1 MTDLSARHARLALV
15 ELAQPEV
22 ARLLAYAE
30 AFGLLVAGLGV
41 GPLVPS
47 ALVRG
52 TLRMFID
59 GRARWSPGR
68 SSLESHL
75 RAVLRAAMEDALQR
89 EVMAR
94 SAGAGI
100 VPALVRL
107 STTQVGD
114 LAGLLTLAH
123 RAGELNA
130 SIRDSDS
137 TLITVAV
144 QIADWARGRLG
155 DLARSDPEVTLGE
168 FPSLSDIDTRR
179 LESSERTPRE
189 IRRGGEPRP

>member
-1 MTDLSARHARLALV
+1 MMGLSPRDARLALAQ
-15 ELAQPEV
+15 LSQPEV
-22 ARLLAYAE
+22 VRLLAYAE
-30 AFGLLVAGLGV
+30 AFGLVVAGLGV

-52 TLRMFID
+52 TLRMFLD

-75 RAVLRAAMEDALQR
+75 RAVLRAALEDALRR

-94 SAGAGI
+94 STGAGV

-107 STTQVGD
+107 STTQIGD
-114 LAGLLTLAH
+114 LAGLVTLAN
-123 RAGELNA
+123 RAGDLNG
-130 SIRDSDS
+130 SLRDGD
-137 TLITVAV
+137 ITVIRTAA
-144 QIADWARGRLG
+144 QITDWARGRLD
-155 DLARSDPEVTLGE
+155 DLARVDPEATPGE

-189 IRRGGEPRP
+189 VRRGGEPR